1 MNKKVMALAVASVLA
16 APAAFAQSSNV
27 QLYGRAV
34 LGIDNY
40 EADGARDQAGQTLPT
55 TVGAVPA
62 TGGLPLT
69 AAQAAANAALNAAN
83 PNPGSS
89 CTTPGV
95 ASCISGSTVDRKAR
109 IRIFDNSSR
118 VGLRGTEDLGNG
130 LKAIFQIETGVN
142 IDNGSNTGQGGQVNA
157 SSGFW
162 ATRDSFVGIDSNFG
176 RVTFGRQSVY
186 WANGVNAQ
194 FAANYINAEIP
205 WTNGT
210 QLGRISAQGSTPAR
224 VSNMLQYT
232 TPTFAGINGT
242 LSYSPNA
249 QEAVQGEGTGTTGCS
264 GLPGTGPASC
274 KSDGYL
280 WGATVRGEWGPFYG
294 QVDYADVNGNTPTN
308 GAPRGSGQ
316 AWKVGG
322 SWGYMPGARVGVI
335 WVYNENN
342 NAFSATTANLNGFVP
357 GDTVDQ
363 SGWTIN
369 WEQTFGNF
377 QVMAQYGWTNDI
389 KSCDNP
395 IIDCGDSKARGYMI
409 GGRYFLSKRTWLFA
423 SYNLIDNKSNNF
435 VDYTGGAQTSTVT
448 SAGNVPYGADP
459 QIWALGIFHN
469 F

>member
-1 MNKKVMALAVASVLA
+1 MNKKVMALAVAGVLA

-34 LGIDNY
+34 MGIDNY
-40 EADGARDQAGQTLPT
+40 KADGARDQQGQAPFT
-55 TVGAVPA
+55 APA
-62 TGGLPLT
+62 TAVNT
-69 AAQAAANAALNAAN
+69 
-83 PNPGSS
+83 PNPGNA
-89 CTTPGV
+89 CTGAAGQACT
-95 ASCISGSTVDRKAR
+95 SGSTVDRTSR
-109 IRIFDNSSR
+109 MRIFDNSSR

-142 IDNGSNTGQGGQVNA
+142 IDNGSNTGQGGQANA

-162 ATRDSFVGIDSNFG
+162 ATRDSFVGLDSNFG

-194 FAANYINAEIP
+194 FAANYINTEIP

-210 QLGRISAQGSTPAR
+210 AMGRISAQGATPAR

-249 QEAVQGEGTGTTGCS
+249 QEAVQGEGTGTTNCQAGA
-264 GLPGTGPASC
+264 PAGVSC

-280 WGATVRGEWGPFYG
+280 WGATARGEWGPFYA
-294 QVDYADVNGNTPTN
+294 QVDYADVNGNTPIGPAGTP
-308 GAPRGSGQ
+308 PRGDGS

-322 SWGYMPGARVGVI
+322 SWGYMPGARIGLI
-335 WVYNENN
+335 WVKSTNN
-342 NAFSATTANLNGFVP
+342 NAFSVTAATQNGFIP
-357 GDTVDQ
+357 GNSVNQ
-363 SGWTIN
+363 QGWTLN
-369 WEQTFGNF
+369 WEHTFGNF
-377 QVMAQYGWTNDI
+377 QVMAQYGQLGNI
-389 KSCDNP
+389 KGCTSQP
-395 IIDCGDSKARGYMI
+395 ATGAWIDCGDTKAIGYMV

-423 SYNLIDNKSNNF
+423 SWNLVDNKSNQF
-435 VDYTGGAQTSTVT
+435 ADYNGGAITSTNAT
-448 SAGNVPYGADP
+448 AGNTPFGADP